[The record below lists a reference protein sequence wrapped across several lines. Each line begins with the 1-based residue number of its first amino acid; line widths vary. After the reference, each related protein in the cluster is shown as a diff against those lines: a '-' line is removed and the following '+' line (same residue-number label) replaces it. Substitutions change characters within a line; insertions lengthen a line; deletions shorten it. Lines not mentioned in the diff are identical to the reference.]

1 MVTEITRSLSS
12 DILYYH
18 ELPIKI
24 VEKNL
29 PRNKKNVTIPN
40 DTNTIRQIL

>member
-1 MVTEITRSLSS
+1 MVTEIARSLSS
-12 DILYYH
+12 DNLYYQ

-24 VEKNL
+24 VEKKL
-29 PRNKKNVTIPN
+29 TVEQKEHYDPD